1 MAGFSHVVV
10 QSAPEKSEQKQR
22 AGEIPNT
29 LQGKIKGRQGC
40 VQIYKQGKAF
50 LVKVPLQLSFEVLGC
65 RHIMRQVTFLA
76 SNNTAS

>member
-1 MAGFSHVVV
+1 MWLSKVPQRRVGRSKE
-10 QSAPEKSEQKQR
+10 QGKSL
-22 AGEIPNT
+22 T

-40 VQIYKQGKAF
+40 VQTYKQGKDF

-76 SNNTAS
+76 SNNPAS